1 MPPDLQAQKNK
12 SDFRLPDYQINKP
25 FDPKYRQ
32 QLFQAADAARA
43 RDVLALARQMN
54 IKEEYIVEQFLQ
66 RSIPLKAPTSQVLN
80 DILDNKYLN
89 IANQETEDRI
99 WILLLIYMGTNDRV
113 ILYWLFRMLLALS
126 GRYEFYEYTAKY
138 EYTKTEWLNTRAAGG
153 SKSKRKQ
160 KQ

>member
-89 IANQETEDRI
+89 IMDFAVD
-99 WILLLIYMGTNDRV
+99 LHGD
-113 ILYWLFRMLLALS
+113 
-126 GRYEFYEYTAKY
+126 
-138 EYTKTEWLNTRAAGG
+138 
-153 SKSKRKQ
+153 
-160 KQ
+160 